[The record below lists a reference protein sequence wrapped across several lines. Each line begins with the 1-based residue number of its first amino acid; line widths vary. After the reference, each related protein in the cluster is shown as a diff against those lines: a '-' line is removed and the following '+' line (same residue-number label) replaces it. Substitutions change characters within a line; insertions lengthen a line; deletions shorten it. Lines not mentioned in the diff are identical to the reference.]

1 MPPGLQVDKELSQSD
16 LDKASGSHCPGLREL
31 QVTPP
36 SVPTRLSPGTSP
48 VVSEGFLVPPGH
60 VNTTQCD
67 CLFSSFLNF
76 ILAETRQSQMAITP
90 MWLPKAGEAERQCAH
105 RDSHHAYKGKQKHS
119 QAQHSDSASISV
131 LHLWVN
137 LREL

>member
-36 SVPTRLSPGTSP
+36 SVPTSLSPGTSP
-48 VVSEGFLVPPGH
+48 VVPEGFLVPPGH

-76 ILAETRQSQMAITP
+76 ILAETRQSQWP
-90 MWLPKAGEAERQCAH
+90 SLQCGCLKPERQKDNVH
-105 RDSHHAYKGKQKHS
+105 TETPTTHTKESKSTHKHNTVTVPRFLS
-119 QAQHSDSASISV
+119 CICG
-131 LHLWVN
+131 
-137 LREL
+137 